1 MKPAHTSLRRD
12 VGDLVFL
19 VHLDCLVQESM
30 SRLSGAF
37 DHLARK
43 SCSQVAATSWH
54 KVVWLCH
61 LLLEQCEE
69 LCLRFEEQSLESCYG
84 SHRHVGLDGPDPSDE
99 LCIINRLSWLPK
111 GISQG

>member
-1 MKPAHTSLRRD
+1 
-12 VGDLVFL
+12 
-19 VHLDCLVQESM
+19 M

-99 LCIINRLSWLPK
+99 LCIITRLSWLPK
-111 GISQG
+111 EFAKVEMTLMPAASRTV